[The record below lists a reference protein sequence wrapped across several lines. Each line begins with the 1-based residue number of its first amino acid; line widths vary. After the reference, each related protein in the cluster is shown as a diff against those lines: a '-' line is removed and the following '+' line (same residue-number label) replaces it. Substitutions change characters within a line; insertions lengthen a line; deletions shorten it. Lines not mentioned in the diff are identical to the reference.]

1 MFLVMVSTHNF
12 HPTVVLTCRLGW
24 GHATRAN
31 QVILDILKLP
41 AQHKVYV
48 ISTASDFI
56 FQGVIQVGAIY
67 RHAEIDAGVVQP
79 LPYTVDRQQTI
90 TNLAA
95 FLDKRALLLQKEVS
109 WLKQV
114 NADCVIC
121 DAPFLP
127 W

>member
-1 MFLVMVSTHNF
+1 M
-12 HPTVVLTCRLGW
+12 
-24 GHATRAN
+24 
-31 QVILDILKLP
+31 DILKLP
-41 AQHKVYV
+41 AGHKVYV

-56 FQGVIQVGAIY
+56 FQGVIKLGAIY

-79 LPYTVDRQQTI
+79 LPYTVDREQTI
-90 TNLAA
+90 TNLTA
-95 FLDKRALLLQKEVS
+95 FLEKRPLLIQQEVS

-114 NADCVIC
+114 KADCVIC